1 MGLIGEKGPLG
12 DIKGKKKKEKGGGS
26 MGPRAHEGGATPP
39 PLACALPLAR
49 DFSPTLLGE
58 RG

>member
-1 MGLIGEKGPLG
+1 MGLSEEKGPLG
-12 DIKGKKKKEKGGGS
+12 EIKGKMKRKKGGGT
-26 MGPRAHEGGATPP
+26 MGPTTHEGGAPSP
-39 PLACALPLAR
+39 PLAGALPLAR